1 MKPFRTWVPAALL
14 LGAGV
19 PVPAQTLPAGLQS
32 CVRMAD
38 DAVRLACFDRE
49 MAAASAAR
57 PSRKDMPA
65 LTAAPQANP
74 SPPATASAPEKL
86 SPQQKFGLAGDHV
99 QPLEP
104 GPMTVPPKLNELQAH
119 IAKVSRRSDGHALY
133 ELDNGQVWLQ
143 TEIRSD
149 FFVRSGDGVTITT
162 GALGS
167 YWLATDS
174 HNATRVKRVL

>member
-1 MKPFRTWVPAALL
+1 MMQLRIWMGAALL
-14 LGAGV
+14 LDAGV
-19 PVPAQTLPAGLQS
+19 WVPAQTPPAGLQS
-32 CVRMAD
+32 CVRIAD
-38 DAVRLACFDRE
+38 DAARLACFDRE
-49 MAAASAAR
+49 MAAASAVR
-57 PSRKDMPA
+57 PSRKDTPA
-65 LTAAPQANP
+65 LTAAPLANPSQPANP
-74 SPPATASAPEKL
+74 SPPVTL
-86 SPQQKFGLAGDHV
+86 SPQQKFGLAGDQI

-104 GPMTVPPKLNELQAH
+104 GPMTAPPKLKELQAH

-143 TEIRSD
+143 METRSE